1 MKIRIFTFCAI
12 LVTALMAVT
21 ACMEKSFR
29 EPLALLS
36 SDLKEIVA
44 PARPETEGECI
55 AVTLNI
61 LSNRTWSAELSPESG
76 WVSISRGSRV
86 NLSGISENITLV
98 LEFSPYLDSEPRST
112 TLLVTIEGGKLS
124 IPVIQNG
131 CLE

>member
-36 SDLKEIVA
+36 SDLDEIVA
-44 PARPETEGECI
+44 PAQPEAEEGSI
-55 AVTLNI
+55 TRTLN
-61 LSNRTWSAELSPESG
+61 LTSNRTWSAELSPESD
-76 WVSISRGSRV
+76 WVSISRDSRV
-86 NLSGISENITLV
+86 NLSGMSENITLV

>member
-1 MKIRIFTFCAI
+1 MKRHIFTLCATF
-12 LVTALMAVT
+12 VTALAVVT
-21 ACMEKSFR
+21 GCMEKSFR
-29 EPLALLS
+29 EPVAVLS

-86 NLSGISENITLV
+86 NLSGMSENIPLV
-98 LEFSPYLDSEPRST
+98 LDFSPYVENEPRST

-124 IPVIQNG
+124 IPVIQSA